1 VEARYRYERADIDG
15 VSPMFVVVDRTYT
28 QHLEAGEYLRWLRD
42 RDVSPNTQRMYASRI
57 ARFLSSCDRLSIDW
71 RRLEWDALRGYRD
84 QLARESVESRGRR
97 KSSTV
102 NAHMRC
108 VVDFCVFAV
117 HMGWMPNDLVKQL
130 QARVR
135 SPKVRPPA
143 SGYRDP
149 MMVAQPLTSVLKL
162 REAKSRPKAVEPE
175 HIHQVLDAAVNAR
188 DKFLIV
194 LLLQTGLRIGE
205 ALGLRRNDLHFLP
218 GSRNDG
224 CRVQGPHLHV
234 ERRTNPNGALAKSR
248 NERAIPV
255 TAELVDFYVDMMLEK
270 VEAIPAEEQSD
281 MVFVNT
287 FREPIG
293 SALSYSAIRYIFDA
307 ISVKIGYRVS
317 PHVLRHTCASHWLD
331 HGTDRDVVQ
340 ELLGHAVPES
350 TEIYLHPRSKRLRE
364 AVERASW
371 RAQGV
376 RSDSGRG

>member
-1 VEARYRYERADIDG
+1 VAARYRYERADIDG
-15 VSPMFVVVDRTYT
+15 VSPMFVVVDRSYT
-28 QHLEAGEYLRWLRD
+28 QHQEAGDYLRWLRD

-57 ARFLSSCDRLSIDW
+57 ARFLSSCDRQSIDW
-71 RRLEWDALRGYRD
+71 RQLEWEALRGYRD
-84 QLARESVESRGRR
+84 RLARESLERGRPR
-97 KSSTV
+97 KASTV
-102 NAHMRC
+102 NAHMRS

-117 HMGWMPNDLVKQL
+117 HMGWMPADLVKQL

-135 SPKVRPPA
+135 SPKIRPPA

-162 REAKSRPKAVEPE
+162 REAKSRPKTVEYE
-175 HIHQVLDAAVNAR
+175 HLDQVLDAAANAR
-188 DKFLIV
+188 DKFLVV

-205 ALGLRRNDLHFLP
+205 ALGLRRDDLHFLP
-218 GSRNDG
+218 DSRNDG

-234 ERRTNPNGALAKSR
+234 ERRVNPNGALAKSR
-248 NERAIPV
+248 NERSVPV

-270 VEAIPAEEQSD
+270 ADFIPSEHQSD

-287 FREPIG
+287 FREPLG
-293 SALSYSAIRYIFDA
+293 EAQSYSATRYIFDA
-307 ISVKIGYRVS
+307 ISTSVGYRVT

-340 ELLGHAVPES
+340 ELLGHAVPQS

-371 RAQGV
+371 RAQ
-376 RSDSGRG
+376 RDAQ